1 MRSVLF
7 KFGQERTSLRRLFGY
22 LIFLCLIVFF
32 CFPANLK
39 ASEEIDNHE
48 ILFMEASEAY
58 KNGSYSEAFEKFDT
72 LANLGLHDAQYNLAV
87 ILKSG
92 KGIPKDYSEALYWS
106 WRARLGGVE
115 LAIDQSKE
123 LIDYVPEK
131 VLKGIRTRVLT
142 SLDERISEG
151 DSSAIM
157 RLANYFLVILDEPD
171 YEKAYLWFL
180 VSAALL
186 QDGGLEGR
194 DEVEAQLE
202 SEKIIKIQKEAY
214 DLFLNLPKNVKDNM
228 KNGEN

>member
-1 MRSVLF
+1 MKGIFFEFENGNLF
-7 KFGQERTSLRRLFGY
+7 N
-22 LIFLCLIVFF
+22 CLILLTLILFF
-32 CFPANLK
+32 FFPVSLK
-39 ASEEIDNHE
+39 AVEEINDHE
-48 ILFMEASEAY
+48 NLFLEASEAY
-58 KNGSYSEAFEKFDT
+58 KNGNYSEAFEKFDT

-115 LAIDQSKE
+115 LAIDQSEE
-123 LIDYVPEK
+123 LIDYIPEK
-131 VLKGIRTRVLT
+131 VLKDIRVRVLT
-142 SLDERISEG
+142 SLEERISEG

-171 YEKAYLWFL
+171 YEKAYLWYL

-194 DEVEAQLE
+194 DEVEGQLE

-214 DLFLNLPKNVKDNM
+214 ELFLNLPEDVKDNIS
-228 KNGEN
+228 NGEN